1 MDVGAFIAVHSASIV
16 GVHLTH
22 GRRLLTDRSVYNC
35 AEGSEVGD
43 KVFLEGG
50 AAPSEYAKTLKS
62 EPWRSIVESLRAQDG
77 KATFEG
83 KALCTAKGVVT
94 LPPEMPN
101 GASIH

>member
-1 MDVGAFIAVHSASIV
+1 MA
-16 GVHLTH
+16 
-22 GRRLLTDRSVYNC
+22 DRVVAAC

-50 AAPSEYAKTLKS
+50 AAPSDYAKTLKS
-62 EPWRSIVESLRAQDG
+62 DPWRSIVESLRVQGG

-83 KALCTAKGVVT
+83 KALCTSRGPIT
-94 LPPEMPN
+94 LSPDMPN

>member
-1 MDVGAFIAVHSASIV
+1 MA
-16 GVHLTH
+16 
-22 GRRLLTDRSVYNC
+22 DRSAHAC

-50 AAPSEYAKTLKS
+50 AAPSEYAKSLKS
-62 EPWRSIVESLRAQDG
+62 EPWRSIVESLRVQDG

-83 KALCTAKGVVT
+83 KALCTAKGAVT